1 MTDKKPRWRI
11 FLSGRGRSKDS
22 SLSSPISWNYLPIEQ
37 IGPGDFIE
45 LKIKAP
51 SPESPYY
58 ISSDLT
64 DHVISFFQE
73 DQDEKKRFADA
84 ARTFINNSKYSRD
97 WGWEYSVRVTDG
109 GMEIWRKE

>member
-58 ISSDLT
+58 
-64 DHVISFFQE
+64 FYQ
-73 DQDEKKRFADA
+73 DQDEEKRFADA
-84 ARTFINNSKYSRD
+84 VRTFVNNSKYSRD

-109 GMEIWRKE
+109 GMEIWREE